1 MSDEKY
7 YKWIVALTI
16 GAGLSLMLI
25 IFATLPRATSEPSI
39 EIHKWHD
46 VEEEVTCYWAQPRYD
61 TVVLSCVREKEQEE

>member
-25 IFATLPRATSEPSI
+25 IFATLPRATSESSI
-39 EIHKWHD
+39 KIQKWYD
-46 VEEEVTCYWAQPRYD
+46 LEEEVICYWAQNGFA
-61 TVVLSCVREKEQEE
+61 LSCVRGKGWEE